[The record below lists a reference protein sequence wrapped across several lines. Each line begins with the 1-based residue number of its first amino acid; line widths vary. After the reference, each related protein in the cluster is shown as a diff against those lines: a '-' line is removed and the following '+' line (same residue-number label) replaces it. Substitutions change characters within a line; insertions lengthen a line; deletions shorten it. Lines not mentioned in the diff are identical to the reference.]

1 MTRDEKKEVLN
12 KVLMSV
18 KLLVNDPE
26 LQPVYGNKGLC
37 QMVES
42 LLTPKCADIAE
53 DCRRLF
59 EDYTYD
65 WARKNNPNWCDLAV
79 IYIVPGQSGGGL
91 NKETYYEARRVYALW
106 DTDTQYGRKRHQL
119 LDDLI
124 EATKETSNVRSE
136 DSKGSNTDE

>member
-1 MTRDEKKEVLN
+1 MTHDEKKEVLN

-18 KLLVNDPE
+18 KLLVNKPN
-26 LQPVYGNKGLC
+26 LQSVYGDKGLC
-37 QMVES
+37 QMVEN
-42 LLTPKCADIAE
+42 LLTDRFADIAE
-53 DCRRLF
+53 ECRHLF

-79 IYIVPGQSGGGL
+79 IYIVPGQPGGGL
-91 NKETYYEARRVYALW
+91 NKESYYAAQRVYALW

-124 EATKETSNVRSE
+124 EATKEASHV
-136 DSKGSNTDE
+136 